1 MSHNG
6 QKHDEEDRQIYTQM
20 DFDIGNSRG
29 IFLSSKNAIHWLWL
43 KNSILSKVK
52 TCGIENQ
59 TKVIEFI
66 SIFYQKVQPELM
78 GEFKIEERYPK
89 ENICKISH
97 FAGF

>member
-29 IFLSSKNAIHWLWL
+29 ILPSKNAIHWLWL

-59 TKVIEFI
+59 SKFNLYLYSGPTRVD
-66 SIFYQKVQPELM
+66 
-78 GEFKIEERYPK
+78 GESSK
-89 ENICKISH
+89 
-97 FAGF
+97 